1 MSSGDE
7 SDNMDLSEGSSSG
20 SDVSEWNEGTRAH
33 DAVSLADLRSIFED
47 DPAAKEHSLAFR
59 YSRVS
64 RHYRLPA
71 DKPSSWVDTPVFAL
85 RV

>member
-7 SDNMDLSEGSSSG
+7 SDNEDLTEGSSYG
-20 SDVSEWNEGTRAH
+20 SDEWNEGTRVH
-33 DAVSLADLRSIFED
+33 DAVSLADLLSIFED
-47 DPAAKEHSLAFR
+47 DPAAKEHTLAFR

-64 RHYRLPA
+64 RHYGLPT